1 MAGALVLSVAVLQFG
16 NWVSRQTLS
25 VAIAFDR
32 TPGLSMLKVRFEEDR
47 SEIVKLFTACRA
59 SNSARCILSA
69 LQPKMQF
76 SISTRY

>member
-16 NWVSRQTLS
+16 NWMSRQTLS

-47 SEIVKLFTACRA
+47 SEIVKQACRA
-59 SNSARCILSA
+59 SISTRCILSA